1 MHKHHYPDSTQAK
14 KDIIGSLRNSS
25 TGRYVQLPEP
35 PAGSF
40 VTSSAES
47 PIDLFRS
54 NLLKAGG
61 LFDVLPD
68 INKLVEVLKNTI
80 LEHKWNEV
88 YCPYADLIN
97 LLNHSKPH
105 VDISNLFSLSVEVAI
120 TKCESLVAETGT
132 ILVSSALSQTR
143 QVYSY
148 APIHIVVAST
158 SQLKGTLDEA
168 ISEISEKY
176 GTEYPSTITAITGPS
191 RTADIEKT
199 LILGAH
205 GPKTL
210 EVFVS
215 ESEF

>member
-1 MHKHHYPDSTQAK
+1 MSKHHYPDSTQAK

-40 VTSSAES
+40 VVSSAES

-54 NLLKAGG
+54 NLQKVGG
-61 LFDVLPD
+61 FCEVFPD
-68 INKLVEVLKNTI
+68 INKIIGVLKNII
-80 LEHKWNEV
+80 LEQNWNEV
-88 YCPYADLIN
+88 YCPYAYLNN
-97 LLNHSKPH
+97 LLNQNEPQ
-105 VDISNLFSLSVEVAI
+105 VDISNSFSNSLEAAI
-120 TKCESLVAETGT
+120 TNCESLVADTGT

-143 QVYSY
+143 QVYPY
-148 APIHIVVAST
+148 APTHIVVASV
-158 SQLKGTLDEA
+158 SQLKRTLEEA

-176 GTEYPSTITAITGPS
+176 GKEYPSTITAITGPS

-210 EVFVS
+210 KVFVS